1 MTTRTL
7 LKVAGSHVSKFLN
20 LSVSGT
26 NIGVASKQ
34 KYNKFPFVGDQI
46 HPTPSFEQA
55 WAIPEH
61 TVIEGS

>member
-1 MTTRTL
+1 MATRTL

-26 NIGVASKQ
+26 NIDVASKQ
-34 KYNKFPFVGDQI
+34 RYNKFPFVGYQI
-46 HPTPSFEQA
+46 HATPTFEQA
-55 WAIPEH
+55 WAIPGH